1 MRYCFGG
8 DGASHGS
15 EPALVVIFEPSQNT
29 NVSEYKLIY
38 AFEATDFDYAIGFE
52 IYSSKNKSWDDKSE
66 LLNTV
71 DPERA
76 NCVLSDIIRDKPL
89 SFLPAKSLF
98 RFMAVCHHWKRLI
111 LTPSFHLDQSLRFT
125 DKTGESNESSKEGKE
140 QHEELKRVAEKKLFK
155 ERVVQSLQSK
165 TSWGR

>member
-29 NVSEYKLIY
+29 NGVVYWPVKRGEIVSFYLTK
-38 AFEATDFDYAIGFE
+38 
-52 IYSSKNKSWDDKSE
+52 DKSE

-98 RFMAVCHHWKRLI
+98 KFMAVCHHWKRLI

-155 ERVVQSLQSK
+155 ERVVQSL
-165 TSWGR
+165 